1 MTSFNLSRLFYLTT
15 GIALFIA
22 FEQSY
27 FLMLGVNISL
37 IRNVIF
43 YSIDI
48 GFFSTSIFF
57 IIPLILNTQHTQ
69 VTKCLWLAISV
80 LLYSCIICLVGLTYS
95 SIVLRKSV
103 FGELTKQNI
112 VIALWRSSYIFT
124 FAMIYYTIKERFNR
138 IKKENLL
145 IGEMAEA
152 NRTKN
157 ELQIALL
164 KSQLN
169 PHLLFNG
176 FNFIYK
182 QLISKDP
189 GTAKTVLLLSE
200 MADYSLSDKRQ
211 TDLVT
216 LDEDIENIKRYIQ
229 FHQELN
235 NHQLQINFTDELQ
248 EATKSVVL
256 PPLLF
261 LNFVE
266 NVFKHGSFDV
276 EAEPAMIAF
285 YRVGN
290 NLVFKT
296 SNQILQIQN
305 KRSKGIGLS
314 NTRQRLNHY
323 FPNNYELKTQ
333 SVNKTYHLFLS
344 IKLWNS
350 AATW

>member
-1 MTSFNLSRLFYLTT
+1 
-15 GIALFIA
+15 
-22 FEQSY
+22 
-27 FLMLGVNISL
+27 
-37 IRNVIF
+37 
-43 YSIDI
+43 
-48 GFFSTSIFF
+48 
-57 IIPLILNTQHTQ
+57 
-69 VTKCLWLAISV
+69 
-80 LLYSCIICLVGLTYS
+80 
-95 SIVLRKSV
+95 
-103 FGELTKQNI
+103 
-112 VIALWRSSYIFT
+112 
-124 FAMIYYTIKERFNR
+124 MIYHLIMERFRQIKEEN
-138 IKKENLL
+138 ILLKERS
-145 IGEMAEA
+145 EA
-152 NRTKN
+152 MRTKN
-157 ELQIALL
+157 ELEIALL

-189 GTAKTVLLLSE
+189 DTARTVLLLSE
-200 MADYSLSDKRQ
+200 MADYSLSEKRQ

-216 LDEDIENIKRYIQ
+216 LDEDIENIKRYIR

-235 NHQLQINFTDELQ
+235 NHKLQINFADELQ
-248 EATKSVVL
+248 DESKSIVL

-266 NVFKHGSFDV
+266 NVFKHGSFDT

-285 YRVGN
+285 NREGN

-296 SNQILQIQN
+296 SNKILQIQD
-305 KRSKGIGLS
+305 KRSKRTGLS

-333 SVNKTYHLFLS
+333 SVNKTYHLILS

>member
-1 MTSFNLSRLFYLTT
+1 MINHTKTIASHILGITLFILSEQVYLQMLGAHSPYILLILFYTFDIIFFYLLICNMLPDIRDKNKLSYRQY
-15 GIALFIA
+15 IAIP
-22 FEQSY
+22 
-27 FLMLGVNISL
+27 IT
-37 IRNVIF
+37 IIF
-43 YSIDI
+43 YAAVLCFTGLAYISI
-48 GFFSTSIFF
+48 
-57 IIPLILNTQHTQ
+57 
-69 VTKCLWLAISV
+69 LAQKNLFTHIS
-80 LLYSCIICLVGLTYS
+80 
-95 SIVLRKSV
+95 R
-103 FGELTKQNI
+103 QNI
-112 VIALWRSSYIFT
+112 FLCLWRSTYV
-124 FAMIYYTIKERFNR
+124 FAISMIYHLIVERFRQIKEEN
-138 IKKENLL
+138 ILLKERSDA
-145 IGEMAEA
+145 M
-152 NRTKN
+152 RTKN
-157 ELQIALL
+157 ELEIALL

-182 QLISKDP
+182 QLIVKDP

-235 NHQLQINFTDELQ
+235 NDQLQINFTDELQ

-314 NTRQRLNHY
+314 NTSQRLNHY
-323 FPNNYELKTQ
+323 FPNNYQLKTQ

>member
-1 MTSFNLSRLFYLTT
+1 
-15 GIALFIA
+15 
-22 FEQSY
+22 
-27 FLMLGVNISL
+27 
-37 IRNVIF
+37 
-43 YSIDI
+43 
-48 GFFSTSIFF
+48 
-57 IIPLILNTQHTQ
+57 
-69 VTKCLWLAISV
+69 
-80 LLYSCIICLVGLTYS
+80 
-95 SIVLRKSV
+95 
-103 FGELTKQNI
+103 
-112 VIALWRSSYIFT
+112 
-124 FAMIYYTIKERFNR
+124 MIYHLIMERFRQIKEEN
-138 IKKENLL
+138 ILLKERS
-145 IGEMAEA
+145 EA
-152 NRTKN
+152 MRTKN
-157 ELQIALL
+157 ELEIALL

-189 GTAKTVLLLSE
+189 DTAKTVLLLSE
-200 MADYSLSDKRQ
+200 MAEYSLSDKRQ

-216 LDEDIENIKRYIQ
+216 LDEDIENIKRYIR

-235 NHQLQINFTDELQ
+235 NYKLQINFADELTQ
-248 EATKSVVL
+248 AIKSTAL

-266 NVFKHGSFDV
+266 NVFKHGSFNT

-285 YRVGN
+285 YREGK

-296 SNQILQIQN
+296 SNKILETQN

-333 SVNKTYHLFLS
+333 SVNKTYHLILS
-344 IKLWNS
+344 IRLWNS